1 MSESGFTLGL
11 DEDDLRPQDDAKP
24 KGISGLPQE
33 QKDFIKGRKPRTRK
47 IRFTID
53 LEKEF
58 HTELKVFCAHSK
70 KPMAEVIRAAL
81 RQYIRHPSRK
91 PPGT

>member
-1 MSESGFTLGL
+1 MSESGFDLGL
-11 DEDDLRPQDDAKP
+11 DEDDLQPQAQP
-24 KGISGLPQE
+24 KGISDLSQE

-47 IRFTID
+47 FRYTID

-58 HTELKVFCAHSK
+58 HTELKLFCAHTK
-70 KPMAEVIRAAL
+70 KPMAEVIRTAL

-91 PPGT
+91 PPTP

>member
-1 MSESGFTLGL
+1 MSESGFDLGL
-11 DEDDLRPQDDAKP
+11 DEDDLQPQAQP
-24 KGISGLPQE
+24 KGIADLSQE

-47 IRFTID
+47 FRYTID

-58 HTELKVFCAHSK
+58 HTELKLFCAHTK
-70 KPMAEVIRAAL
+70 KPMAEVIRTAL

-91 PPGT
+91 PPAP

>member
-1 MSESGFTLGL
+1 MSESGFDLGL
-11 DEDDLRPQDDAKP
+11 DDEDLRPQAQPKP
-24 KGISGLPQE
+24 KGTKNLSQDE
-33 QKDFIKGRKPRTRK
+33 KDFIKGKWRPRK